1 MPRARPRLE
10 AAGVSVR
17 RGARLVVQDVSFG
30 LESGQCLG
38 VAGPNASGKS
48 TLLGGLAGSLPLA
61 SGQVSFE
68 GRPVR
73 FGSVPPEVG
82 FATQEVAF
90 YAHLS
95 GRDNLRLFGT
105 LYDLDGQQLDVRVEE
120 LLQRLQ
126 LTPWADK
133 PASTYSGGLARRLH
147 LALSMIHNP
156 TLLLFDEPTVGL
168 DPQSRRILLQA
179 LQDELELGT
188 SVVLTSQ
195 ILGDLE
201 IVATHVMVI
210 RDGRPLV
217 LEPTRSLMERLG
229 SGMIVIELAQKR
241 PVELDL
247 KGVPHL
253 TSWTLREGVLRARVT
268 QPHEALAPILARLD
282 RSGILAA
289 RIEVLPPT
297 LDQVLTELLPR

>member
-1 MPRARPRLE
+1 MKPRLE
-10 AAGVSVR
+10 AVGVSVR
-17 RGARLVVQDVSFG
+17 RGGRLAVEDVSFE
-30 LESGQCLG
+30 LAAGQCLG

-48 TLLGGLAGSLPLA
+48 SLLGGLAGSLALA
-61 SGQVSFE
+61 GGQVRFD
-68 GRPVR
+68 GRAVR
-73 FGSVPPEVG
+73 FGSVPPQVG

-90 YAHLS
+90 YPHLTA
-95 GRDNLRLFGT
+95 RENLTLFGA
-105 LYDLDGQQLDVRVEE
+105 LYDIDSRDLDTRVDE
-120 LLQRLQ
+120 LMERLN

-133 PASTYSGGLARRLH
+133 PASGYSGGVGRRLH
-147 LALSMIHNP
+147 LALAMIHNP
-156 TLLLFDEPTVGL
+156 SLLLFDEPTVGL
-168 DPQSRRILLQA
+168 DPQSRRTLLQA

-188 SVVLTSQ
+188 AIVLTSQ

-201 IVATHVMVI
+201 IVASHVMVI
-210 RDGRPLV
+210 REGKQLV

-229 SGMIVIELAQKR
+229 SGVIVIELAQKR
-241 PVELDL
+241 DVELDL
-247 KGVPHL
+247 TGVPHL

-297 LDQVLTELLPR
+297 LDQVLMELLPAR